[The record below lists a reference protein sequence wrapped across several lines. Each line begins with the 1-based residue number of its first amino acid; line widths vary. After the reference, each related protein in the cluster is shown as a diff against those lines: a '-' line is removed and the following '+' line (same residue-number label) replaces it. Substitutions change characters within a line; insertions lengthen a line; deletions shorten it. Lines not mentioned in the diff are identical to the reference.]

1 MTVLV
6 ELPVEEKPAL
16 RCHTAP
22 VARRVTCPSFVG
34 REAELKRLESA
45 AEAALADSQLVL
57 LSGDAGVGKTR
68 LIEELCTRW
77 RARGGGA
84 AIGGCVDL
92 GELGTGYAPLVE
104 LLRRLRDDV
113 GPDVLDREL
122 HEAAPELLP
131 LLTHDGQH
139 VRQGAVLAHTLALM
153 ERLGERLPG
162 LIMVFEDVHW
172 ADASTRDLLAFLGRN
187 LRRAKVALIV
197 SYRTDD
203 VHRRHPLRPLLSE
216 LARSP
221 RVEHVQLDGMTRSEL
236 TVLLAGVAGIVP
248 SDAVVDEVMARSE
261 GIPFYAE
268 ELLAARAG
276 AEPLPATLRD
286 AILVRVGRLPEPVQ
300 KILREAAL
308 LGGHV
313 EEGLLSAV
321 SGRPLDEITDAL
333 REAVAHQILVAE
345 PLGCRF
351 RHALVR
357 ETLHDDLLPGERQRL
372 HEAAA
377 TAMAAQPELTGGG
390 DHVRWAQLAH
400 HWDAAEDQPHAF
412 AASVQAA
419 ITAEEV
425 GAMANAAA
433 HYKRA
438 VELWPRV
445 PEPEVAAG
453 MTQCDLLVRAADA
466 TSHAGSPALAVG
478 MTEEAL
484 ALLGGEAEPEGRA
497 VVLERLGQHRWIAC
511 DATGSREAREEAVSL
526 LANRPPSA
534 AQALALAALGRHQM
548 LIDCYVDAVATLRRA
563 LEVAGITGSLSARTS
578 ALSGLGFALVK
589 LGHVDE
595 GVEAAHESLAVAR
608 QEGTADAIGRAYVNL
623 TATLLGATRCDEA
636 VAIAAE
642 GLEHARRTGMLAS
655 DGVLLAYGQAEAL
668 SWLGRWDQAA
678 ALVDTDAL
686 AADRPHGTTGAVLA
700 GRIAIWRGQWQAA
713 AVHRDRAMA
722 GADPGSRAPEGL
734 LIAAQIA
741 AHEGRFDDARAHA
754 GTALEIAGG
763 AENLSVVAL
772 AGAIA
777 MEIEADRAECAR
789 SGGLRAGPEV
799 AHARDVAD
807 DLLDRI
813 RLAFDRMAGDGLGLL
828 PDAAALL
835 ASAEAEHERAWGR
848 SDPDKWAAVAERWD
862 GLGYPYPAAV
872 ARYREADA
880 QLRTRGH
887 RERAAA
893 AARSALATA
902 TRLDALPLA
911 DELRLLAQRARIDL
925 DATDAVVAAEV
936 DPLRALGISARESEV
951 LDLLAMGRTNRQ
963 IGEALFISEK
973 TASVHVSNLLR
984 KLNVASRIEAAAI
997 AQRLRSA

>member
-1 MTVLV
+1 MTVV
-6 ELPVEEKPAL
+6 AVEEKPAL
-16 RCHTAP
+16 WCHTAP

-34 REAELKRLESA
+34 REAELRRLESA
-45 AEAALADSQLVL
+45 AKAALADSQLVL

-68 LIEELCTRW
+68 LIDELCIRW
-77 RARGGGA
+77 RARGGCA
-84 AIGGCVDL
+84 VIGGCVDL
-92 GELGTGYAPLVE
+92 GELGSAYAPLVE
-104 LLRRLRDDV
+104 LLRRLGDDL

-131 LLTHDGQH
+131 LLTHDGQR

-162 LIMVFEDVHW
+162 LVLVFEDVHW

-187 LRRAKVALIV
+187 LRRAKVALV
-197 SYRTDD
+197 VTYRTDD

-236 TVLLAGVAGIVP
+236 TVLLAGVAGAVP

-321 SGRPLDEITDAL
+321 TGRPLDEVVEAL

-377 TAMAAQPELTGGG
+377 TAMAAQPELLGGG

-419 ITAEEV
+419 ITAEGV
-425 GAMANAAA
+425 GALGNAAA
-433 HYKRA
+433 HYQRA
-438 VELWPRV
+438 VELWTRV
-445 PEPEVAAG
+445 PDPEVAAG
-453 MTQCDLLVRAADA
+453 MTRCDLLVRAADA
-466 TSHAGSPALAVG
+466 TSYAGSPALAVG
-478 MTEEAL
+478 MVEAAL
-484 ALLGGEAEPEGRA
+484 ALLGDEEEPERRA

-511 DATGSREAREEAVSL
+511 DAAGSRAAREQAVSL
-526 LANRPPSA
+526 LADRPPSE

-548 LIDCYVDAVATLRRA
+548 LVDRYVDAVATLRRA
-563 LEVAGITGSLSARTS
+563 LEVAGTTGSLSARTS

-595 GVEAAHESLAVAR
+595 GVAAAQESLAVAR
-608 QEGTADAIGRAYVNL
+608 QEGSADAIGRAYVNL
-623 TATLLGATRCDEA
+623 TATLLAATRCHEA
-636 VAIAAE
+636 VDVAVE

-668 SWLGRWDQAA
+668 SWLGRWDEAA
-678 ALVDTDAL
+678 ALVGAEAL
-686 AADRPHGTTGAVLA
+686 DPDRPHGTTGAVVA
-700 GRIAIWRGQWQAA
+700 GRIAVWRGQWAA
-713 AVHRDRAMA
+713 AALHRDRALA
-722 GADPGSRAPEGL
+722 GTDAGGHGPEGL
-734 LIAAQIA
+734 LVAAQIA

-754 GTALEIAGG
+754 GSAFDVAAR
-763 AENLSVVAL
+763 AENLSVVGL
-772 AGAIA
+772 AGATA
-777 MEIEADRAECAR
+777 MQIEAERADVAR
-789 SGGLRAGPEV
+789 SGGPRAGEV
-799 AHARDVAD
+799 VEEARAVAD
-807 DLLDRI
+807 SLLHRI
-813 RLAFDRMAGDGLGLL
+813 RLATGRLTDHGLGLL

-848 SDPDKWAAVAERWD
+848 SDPDRWAAVAERWD
-862 GLGYPYPAAV
+862 ALGYPYPAAV

-880 QLRTRGH
+880 RLRARGQ
-887 RERAAA
+887 RERAAT
-893 AARSALATA
+893 AAREALATA
-902 TRLDALPLA
+902 TRLGALPLA
-911 DELRLLAQRARIDL
+911 DELHLLAQRARLDL
-925 DATDAVVAAEV
+925 EATPEATVTAVV
-936 DPLRALGISARESEV
+936 DPLRDLGISAREGEV
-951 LDLLAMGRTNRQ
+951 LDLLALGRTNRQ